1 LEASIITTTDGTIKI
16 ILELH
21 LVIDGTPSRDGLQT
35 QGASTMPPTPSEWQ
49 PAQAVVSDGF
59 APTMV
64 GGVEKSSGQ
73 DHADPMN
80 EYVLKAPTK
89 ATKKTKEKEKAKEKP
104 GTGGVEEREK
114 SRLALLEFLDGAGRN
129 IGDISALLGLTTKAS
144 RMRLYRAR
152 ELIRGKGPDHNKTY
166 VLTPQGLDEL
176 KMLRKKYGAK
186 KGNAKAGK
194 AEKEEEAVVESVE
207 EPASFKAASDNN
219 DSEPQHFSDV
229 TPTEDEE
236 AEPFLQVPAL
246 PVDDDEDPNTRAMI
260 TRGMFLEAQL
270 LRRFESPRTAA
281 TVIAEASKAFEM
293 PVENVQRLLR
303 VLENSEALESYGN
316 GRLVTTSMGAQKL
329 RRLVG
334 ELAASGPI
342 GAGAEEE

>member
-1 LEASIITTTDGTIKI
+1 MEASITTDGNTIKI

-21 LVIDGTPSRDGLQT
+21 LVLDRTPSQDGLQT
-35 QGASTMPPTPSEWQ
+35 PGASTMPSTPSEWQ
-49 PAQAVVSDGF
+49 PAQAMVSGGF

-64 GGVEKSSGQ
+64 GGVEKSSGH

-89 ATKKTKEKEKAKEKP
+89 ATKKTKEKAKEKP